1 VTFAGIIFDMDGT
14 LVDSEIIWQRA
25 EQAVFERR
33 GLVYNDAV
41 REHVIGLRLDEFFD
55 YLINFY
61 GLNESV
67 EALSAELQAELVHCI
82 DQIERKPGAQEII
95 DYAAAMGVPFC
106 IASSSPLPVI
116 KAVVQAQ
123 GWADKITRLY
133 SADAVASGKPAP
145 DIYLYACEQLGVDP
159 GACLALE
166 DSPNGARAAVAAGMT
181 CAVVPDY
188 HSRPDQFV
196 DITPHVYA
204 SLYDVLDALREGR
217 LGRV

>member
-1 VTFAGIIFDMDGT
+1 VTFEGIIFDMDGT
-14 LVDSEIIWQRA
+14 LVDSEIVWQRA

-61 GLNESV
+61 GLRESV

-123 GWADKITRLY
+123 GWTDKITRFY
-133 SADAVASGKPAP
+133 SADVVAAGKPAP
-145 DIYLYACEQLGVDP
+145 DIYLYACQQLGVDP
-159 GACLALE
+159 TACLALE

-217 LGRV
+217 LSRV

>member
-1 VTFAGIIFDMDGT
+1 VTFEGIIFDMDGT

-41 REHVIGLRLDEFFD
+41 RERVIGLRLDEFFD

-95 DYAAAMGVPFC
+95 DYAAAAGVPFC
-106 IASSSPLPVI
+106 IASSSPLSVI
-116 KAVVQAQ
+116 EAVVEAQ
-123 GWADKITRLY
+123 GWADKITRFY
-133 SADAVASGKPAP
+133 SADEVAAGKPAP

-159 GACLALE
+159 TACLALE

-217 LGRV
+217 LSRV

>member
-14 LVDSEIIWQRA
+14 LVDSEIVWQRA

-61 GLNESV
+61 GLRESV

-95 DYAAAMGVPFC
+95 DYAAAVGVPFC
-106 IASSSPLPVI
+106 IASSSPLSVI
-116 KAVVQAQ
+116 KAVVEAQ
-123 GWADKITRLY
+123 GWADKITRFY
-133 SADAVASGKPAP
+133 SADVVAAGKPAP
-145 DIYLYACEQLGVDP
+145 DIYLYACQQLGVDP
-159 GACLALE
+159 TACLALE

-217 LGRV
+217 LSRV

>member
-41 REHVIGLRLDEFFD
+41 RERVIGLRLDEFFD

-61 GLNESV
+61 GLRESV

-82 DQIERKPGAQEII
+82 DQIKRKPGAQEII
-95 DYAAAMGVPFC
+95 DYAAAVGVPFC
-106 IASSSPLPVI
+106 IASSSPLSVI
-116 KAVVQAQ
+116 EAVVEAQ
-123 GWADKITRLY
+123 GWADKITRFY
-133 SADAVASGKPAP
+133 SADEVAAGKPAP
-145 DIYLYACEQLGVDP
+145 DIYLYACQQLGVDP
-159 GACLALE
+159 TACLALE